1 VIANSV
7 LPVDR
12 VPIVSAAVP
21 VFESVA
27 VCAVL
32 TEPTLRLPKAGG
44 EVSVVVG
51 AGAGEPL
58 PVRLSTALP
67 LLASETSV
75 SVPLRV
81 PTAAGVKVKVTVQVP
96 PIASTVVGVQV
107 PPRVKSPEVVPVSVS
122 ALKFNAAVPELLTV
136 TDWLALGVPTT
147 REAKVSDDALSEICG
162 VGTAVPVPLSVI
174 VDGEPVA
181 LCAMLSVPARAP
193 VAVGRKVIC
202 NVQEALAATVP
213 PAVQVEAPVFWNSA
227 AWAPPSVSV
236 LMVRGPV
243 PVLLTVTVWAV
254 DVVLMT

>member
-1 VIANSV
+1 
-7 LPVDR
+7 
-12 VPIVSAAVP
+12 
-21 VFESVA
+21 
-27 VCAVL
+27 
-32 TEPTLRLPKAGG
+32 
-44 EVSVVVG
+44 
-51 AGAGEPL
+51 
-58 PVRLSTALP
+58 
-67 LLASETSV
+67 
-75 SVPLRV
+75 
-81 PTAAGVKVKVTVQVP
+81 
-96 PIASTVVGVQV
+96 
-107 PPRVKSPEVVPVSVS
+107 VKSPEVVPVSVS